1 MKSILFLLLFLPFCS
16 QAQIIVTVAGNGTLS
31 NSGDGGPATNAGLA
45 APHGIILDNDG
56 NMLIANSTTVRK
68 VSPPYNGTISTI
80 AGSDIPGYSG
90 DGGLAIYAQFNGT
103 YDVAVD
109 NVGNIYLADA
119 GNNRIR
125 KITPD
130 GIIHTI
136 AGTGTAGYNGDGI
149 PATAAQLNAPY
160 SVTVDDTGNVYIGDL
175 YNFRIRKIDTFGIIH
190 TLIGTGIS
198 GFSPDGSSAHTSSVN
213 FPFCLRYHKDQCLYY
228 TDNNRIRRLA
238 PSGAI
243 STVAGNG
250 GAGYDGDGGLA
261 TAAQLGISAIAA
273 FAFDTSG
280 NLYLADGVKDR
291 IRKVNMEGVINTIA
305 GGGGGPSH
313 LGDGG
318 NPLLAYFWLL
328 NGIAVAANG
337 DVFISD
343 RGNRR
348 IRMISNHIVGIPEVV
363 NNSNDIIVYP
373 NPTHDYCT
381 ILVNSTTT
389 APLTITIS
397 DASGKPVHR
406 CMGSTRQP
414 ITIATC
420 WRPGIYAVSA
430 TTATEQHTTTIVVQ

>member
-1 MKSILFLLLFLPFCS
+1 MKNLLFLLLFLPFCS
-16 QAQIIVTVAGNGTLS
+16 QAQVIITVAGGGPVGHT
-31 NSGDGGPATNAGLA
+31 GDGGPATNAFLQY
-45 APHGIILDNDG
+45 PHGIILDNDG

-109 NVGNIYLADA
+109 KTGNIYLADV

-125 KITPD
+125 KITTD

-160 SVTVDDTGNVYIGDL
+160 SVTVDDTGNLYIGDA

-190 TLIGTGIS
+190 TLIGTGTS
-198 GFSPDGSSAHTSSVN
+198 GFSPDGSSGDTSFIN
-213 FPFCLRYHKDQCLYY
+213 APACIRYHKDQHLYF

-238 PSGAI
+238 PSGII

-250 GAGYDGDGGLA
+250 GGGYDGDGGLA
-261 TAAQLGISAIAA
+261 TAAQLCVSPTGI
-273 FAFDTSG
+273 AFDTAGCIYIS
-280 NLYLADGVKDR
+280 ASDKSRV
-291 IRKVNMEGVINTIA
+291 RKVNQEGVINTIA
-305 GGGGGPSH
+305 GTGGSGYY
-313 LGDGG
+313 GDGG
-318 NPLLAYFWLL
+318 NPLLAFLRL
-328 NGIAVAANG
+328 PNGIAVAANG

-373 NPTHDYCT
+373 NPAKEQCT
-381 ILVNSTTT
+381 ILVNGTT
-389 APLTITIS
+389 AQQVTVMIT
-397 DASGKPVHR
+397 DVAGREVHR
-406 CMGSTRQP
+406 CIATTRQP

-420 WRPGIYAVSA
+420 WQPGIYTISA
-430 TTATEQHTTTIVVQ
+430 STATQQHTATIVVQ